1 MDSIPRNGA
10 ACQPHAHATPSSA
23 LGRPAELADELTDL
37 TGVADDPE
45 LTQLAAHA
53 LATGAVRPRG
63 RGKARKSLELIDACA
78 DILEEIQPA
87 SVRAVCYQL
96 FIRKWLPDMSKK
108 STGRVS
114 TQLTWARE
122 HGRIPWEWIV
132 DETREVERVDS
143 WADPAR
149 FIATVKRAYRRD
161 FWAPQRF
168 RVEVWSEKGTVR
180 GTLGPILN
188 EYGVAFRVMHG
199 YTSTTVAHD
208 IAEEDQRD
216 GRPLIALYCGDWD
229 PSGMSMSELDLPG
242 RIARYGGLVSIERV
256 AINEDDTL
264 PSGLPDYPDL
274 PSFPAA
280 DKRGDSRYRWFVENY
295 GHRCWELD
303 ALSPPVLRER
313 VEQAIRRYIDWEAWE
328 RCAKAEAAEQ
338 RSLSDVLSAW
348 GGVAS

>member
-1 MDSIPRNGA
+1 MHHTVDAPGASTHAPRT
-10 ACQPHAHATPSSA
+10 QPH
-23 LGRPAELADELTDL
+23 
-37 TGVADDPE
+37 
-45 LTQLAAHA
+45 
-53 LATGAVRPRG
+53 G
-63 RGKARKSLELIDACA
+63 RGKARASLELIDAA
-78 DILEEIQPA
+78 YKILEEIQPA

-96 FIRKWLPDMSKK
+96 FIRKLIPAMSKA
-108 STGRVS
+108 STSRVS

-132 DETREVERVDS
+132 DETREPERVNS

-149 FIATVKRAYRRD
+149 FIATVRRAYRRD
-161 FWAPQRF
+161 RWAQQPY

-188 EYGVAFRVMHG
+188 EYGVTFRVMHG

-208 IAEEDQRD
+208 IAAEDQRD
-216 GRPLIALYCGDWD
+216 TRLLIALYCGDWD
-229 PSGMSMSELDLPG
+229 PSGMSMSELDLPA
-242 RIARYGGLVSIERV
+242 RITRYGGQVLIERV
-256 AINEDDTL
+256 AINEDDTW
-264 PSGLPDYPDL
+264 SAAL

-280 DKRGDSRYRWFVENY
+280 DKRGDSRYRWFVDTY

-313 VEQAIRRYIDWEAWE
+313 VEQAIARNIDWEAWE
-328 RCAKAEAAEQ
+328 RCEKAEAAEQ

-348 GGVAS
+348 GEAAS